1 MGVNQQSVG
10 GLSANTEGLYEDL
23 LFAALRTPPPVPA
36 GDAGES
42 EEEKKKKKDVNNMSK
57 DELMRASSDREEN
70 VAQTASTTLKN
81 TAATS
86 ATESEIR
93 DDKGNL
99 IVAPNK
105 DDSPSGGTANDGKVS
120 GDAAVEGINNA
131 APLDERAQKIRER
144 TRLRAELEEAKKE
157 EMIQR
162 LESKYSVFA
171 PEGATY
177 DQLKKLM
184 VQSIK
189 QHGVK
194 GGNIRRNVKINGQQ
208 WKPDLAAAAEKT
220 AAYERG
226 RIAAQHGVD
235 DQTAGLIQRQR
246 HDSSAYKSF
255 TPRENYN
262 MNDALFDGAQNQVPI
277 AERVRRSS
285 RDTFDNALYGE

>member
-1 MGVNQQSVG
+1 M
-10 GLSANTEGLYEDL
+10 YEDL
-23 LFAALRTPPPVPA
+23 LSAALRTPPPVPA
-36 GDAGES
+36 GDAGKS
-42 EEEKKKKKDVNNMSK
+42 EEEKKKKKDASNMSK
-57 DELMRASSDREEN
+57 DELMRASLDREED
-70 VAQTASTTLKN
+70 VAPMATRATAV
-81 TAATS
+81 TS
-86 ATESEIR
+86 APESEIR

-99 IVAPNK
+99 VVAPNA
-105 DDSPSGGTANDGKVS
+105 STPSGGTANDGKVS

-184 VQSIK
+184 LQSIK

-194 GGNIRRNVKINGQQ
+194 GGDTKRKIKINGQQ

-226 RIAAQHGVD
+226 RIAAQYGVD
-235 DQTAGLIQRQR
+235 DETARLIQRQR

-262 MNDALFDGAQNQVPI
+262 LNDALFDGAQNQVPI

-285 RDTFDNALYGE
+285 RDIFDNALYGE